1 MLKIFVILTGF
12 LSVLAGQ
19 PEVHPLW
26 ALRCRRPKCFQAG
39 WSYDFVRTEC
49 GEECEW
55 KPEVNVFLSFFNNY
69 KIAPTKIW
77 FVSKRF
83 CSWQYLCGQGSQDN
97 RSVTLVRFEDWFE
110 EIPGNISEMMSLI
123 SFVDSRR
130 EVDDNSSPI
139 IIQCMWVPTLCW
151 WCYRSV
157 QGQLFLWM
165 KTQTTLVYTTT
176 CPPSW
181 LVRWRE
187 CQMAKRL

>member
-1 MLKIFVILTGF
+1 MSSWQDFCQYWPVNQKSIHCEPYVVGVQSFSKLGGQTTLYE
-12 LSVLAGQ
+12 LSVEKKVSGN
-19 PEVHPLW
+19 
-26 ALRCRRPKCFQAG
+26 LRLMFSQ
-39 WSYDFVRTEC
+39 V
-49 GEECEW
+49 
-55 KPEVNVFLSFFNNY
+55 FFNNY

-83 CSWQYLCGQGSQDN
+83 YSWQYLCVQGWQDN

-130 EVDDNSSPI
+130 EVDDNSSPV

-157 QGQLFLWM
+157 QCQLFLWM
-165 KTQTTLVYTTT
+165 TTQSTPVYTTT